1 MVSGPVWPKVMTPPD
16 LALLN
21 VPVGE
26 TGVSSFTA
34 ELPQQ
39 AGVEAEGQE
48 GKALSPWP
56 VMLTTLVSSL
66 PATVQ
71 VSE

>member
-1 MVSGPVWPKVMTPPD
+1 MSDPVLPKVMTPPD
-16 LALLN
+16 LDLVN

-39 AGVEAEGQE
+39 AGVEADGQE
-48 GKALSPWP
+48 GKARFKIFSTFFSQNIFNQPEL
-56 VMLTTLVSSL
+56 
-66 PATVQ
+66 
-71 VSE
+71 